1 MAKHNK
7 KRNVGLL
14 HEQLVRH
21 ASEMT
26 VEGSKE
32 KATAAIDI
40 LMKHFHKDTEMLK
53 EFRLFSSLIHIRVD
67 TKEVARRIIEE
78 SRKACK
84 NHNPTTLMQEKSSLI
99 KDINHIIDRDDFYN
113 QRVKDYKLFATVQAL
128 LNEWRGKSFLA
139 PDERVKYELVLEQH
153 LTRKDVS
160 NVLEKS
166 DNADPL
172 VLNIMIDKFNKKYE
186 NSLTKDQ
193 KNILE
198 AKLTGNDKKVI
209 ELSNEIKRRS
219 SATIE
224 NYFGRCDNKVLL
236 SKRSLLETKLES
248 YVPDSTHDSIS
259 KALTLSK
266 LLEELEE

>member
-26 VEGSKE
+26 VEGNNQ
-32 KATAAIDI
+32 KATDAIDI

-67 TKEVARRIIEE
+67 SKEIARRIIEE

-84 NHNPTTLMQEKSSLI
+84 NHKPTTLMQEKSSLI
-99 KDINHIIDRDDFYN
+99 KDINHIIDREDFYN
-113 QRVKDYKLFATVQAL
+113 QRVEDYKLFATVQAL

-139 PDERVKYELVLEQH
+139 PDERIKYEIVLENH
-153 LTRKDVS
+153 LTREES
-160 NVLEKS
+160 S
-166 DNADPL
+166 DSLKKTENADPL

-186 NSLTKDQ
+186 ASLTKDQ
-193 KNILE
+193 KNLLE
-198 AKLTGNDKKVI
+198 AKLSGNDKKVV
-209 ELSNEIKRRS
+209 ELSNKIKSRS
-219 SATIE
+219 IKTIE
-224 NYFGRCDNKVLL
+224 NYFGNCDNKVLL
-236 SKRSLLETKLES
+236 SKRNLLESKLEK
-248 YVPDSTHDSIS
+248 YVPDNTHSSIS